1 MTGRL
6 SSLNNGR
13 TQRRAAD
20 SSAAGELAI
29 GSFQQEV
36 GLEWA
41 GRADFCNSTEKCR
54 RALQRTHLPLSLAR
68 ASISSKK
75 TMEGATARAFRNTC
89 RPATIEKREADRTL
103 DGDTYDSSW
112 AQTRTGNTAAINAA
126 GYVTVHPFV
135 TSTTKNTNKGAGKRR
150 SGLYDN
156 HSKHSLL
163 E

>member
-6 SSLNNGR
+6 SSLSNGR

-20 SSAAGELAI
+20 SRAAGKLAI
-29 GSFQQEV
+29 GIFQQEV

-41 GRADFCNSTEKCR
+41 GRADFCNSTENIH
-54 RALQRTHLPLSLAR
+54 THLPLSLAR

-75 TMEGATARAFRNTC
+75 TMAGATALAFRNTC
-89 RPATIEKREADRTL
+89 RPATKEKREADRTL
-103 DGDTYDSSW
+103 DGDTYDSSR
-112 AQTRTGNTAAINAA
+112 AQTLTGNTAVINAA

-135 TSTTKNTNKGAGKRR
+135 TSTAKNTNKRAGKRQ

-156 HSKHSLL
+156 HPKHSLL